1 MFDGSQFVLKPTH
14 KYSLRTND
22 SNERQYE
29 ISRIDG
35 NIGGVKKVKLA
46 YIAPETPSRVLENR
60 YFSSKSGSESELK
73 TLRNLRWGVN
83 KKHDGKRPI
92 DDYTIRGNYAG
103 YLGVVEDDVDPNTIY
118 TIYNASY
125 IGDSPNKRKTQVEVR
140 ALDSSPFTAISQRTP
155 LNFKEERIA
164 VKEDVYGGDCFS
176 CTTSIKMCYN
186 FLDYSTPLN
195 DKVVKQNIKPNDAG
209 NS

>member
-29 ISRIDG
+29 INRITED
-35 NIGGVKKVKLA
+35 NSGVKKVKLA
-46 YIAPETPSRVLENR
+46 YIAPETPSRVLESR

-83 KKHDGKRPI
+83 KKYEDKRPI

-103 YLGVVEDDVDPNTIY
+103 YLGVVEDSIEPNTIY

-125 IGDSPNKRKTQVEVR
+125 IGDSPNKRKTQIEVR
-140 ALDSSPFTAISQRTP
+140 ALDSSPFTAVSQRMP
-155 LNFKEERIA
+155 LDFKDEKTA
-164 VKEDVYGGDCFS
+164 AKEDVYGGDCFS

-186 FLDYSTPLN
+186 FLDYGTPLN
-195 DKVVKQNIKPNDAG
+195 DKVVKQNIKPNDAKD
-209 NS
+209 S